1 MNDYINFNGGFKLH
15 RSSEDSYTI
24 VTDFLDNL
32 NDGIFIVFDLETGK
46 FSDNGYTSFNL
57 DWVDNQEKLFDE
69 AINRTDVVFE
79 VDDGELSSK
88 DPMALLQTIIRAYAI
103 ADYVQ
108 GDEDE

>member
-1 MNDYINFNGGFKLH
+1 MNNYINFNGGFEL
-15 RSSEDSYTI
+15 RQITERYYEI
-24 VTDFLDNL
+24 ITDFLDRI
-32 NDGIFIVFDLETGK
+32 NDGIMITYDVEKGD
-46 FSDNGYTSFNL
+46 FSDDGYVPFNL

-69 AINRTDVVFE
+69 AINDMNVVFK
-79 VDDGELSSK
+79 DGKLMSK